1 METLPSSGTYLLLG
15 ASSCGSDP
23 PKSTGGASEIS
34 AGFGSEAGPGPG
46 GLGASRPR
54 WGWAA
59 AEHLAPTPGLTFGF
73 TLRRARRNMAEP
85 GGPGRRPTAAL
96 SPEPRPLRERGE
108 ERRPPT
114 KPRASPAGSYRR
126 FAPPPP
132 PAASR
137 RRLFLMT
144 LLHSEEGFPLHLA
157 PRPWKAPKL
166 TASSAS
172 AAR

>member
-1 METLPSSGTYLLLG
+1 MLPAPSTYLLLG
-15 ASSCGSDP
+15 ASSGGSAAP
-23 PKSTGGASEIS
+23 QSTGGTSVIS
-34 AGFGSEAGPGPG
+34 AGLGSAAAAGSG

-54 WGWAA
+54 WAWPA

-96 SPEPRPLRERGE
+96 SPEPRPRRERGKE
-108 ERRPPT
+108 LRLPT
-114 KPRASPAGSYRR
+114 KPRAGPAGSYRR

-144 LLHSEEGFPLHLA
+144 LLRSEEGSPRSLA
-157 PRPWKAPKL
+157 PRPCKAPK
-166 TASSAS
+166 
-172 AAR
+172 

>member
-1 METLPSSGTYLLLG
+1 MLPSSSTYLLLG
-15 ASSCGSDP
+15 ASSCGFAR
-23 PKSTGGASEIS
+23 PKSTGGTSVIS
-34 AGFGSEAGPGPG
+34 AGFGSQAAAGSG

-54 WGWAA
+54 WGLVA

-85 GGPGRRPTAAL
+85 GGPGRRPKAAL
-96 SPEPRPLRERGE
+96 SPEPRPLRERGKE
-108 ERRPPT
+108 LRPPT
-114 KPRASPAGSYRR
+114 RPRTSPAGSYRR

-144 LLHSEEGFPLHLA
+144 LLHSEVGFPLYLA

-166 TASSAS
+166 IASSAS

>member
-1 METLPSSGTYLLLG
+1 MLPASSTYLPRG
-15 ASSCGSDP
+15 ASPGGFAP
-23 PKSTGGASEIS
+23 PKSTGGASGIA
-34 AGFGSEAGPGPG
+34 AGSGSPAAAGSG
-46 GLGASRPR
+46 GRGASRPR
-54 WGWAA
+54 WGGVA
-59 AEHLAPTPGLTFGF
+59 AEHRAPTPGLTFGF

-96 SPEPRPLRERGE
+96 SPEPRPLREEGE
-108 ERRPPT
+108 ARRLPA
-114 KPRASPAGSYRR
+114 KPRAGPAGSYRR

-144 LLHSEEGFPLHLA
+144 LLRSEEGFPLHLA
-157 PRPWKAPKL
+157 PRPCKAPKP